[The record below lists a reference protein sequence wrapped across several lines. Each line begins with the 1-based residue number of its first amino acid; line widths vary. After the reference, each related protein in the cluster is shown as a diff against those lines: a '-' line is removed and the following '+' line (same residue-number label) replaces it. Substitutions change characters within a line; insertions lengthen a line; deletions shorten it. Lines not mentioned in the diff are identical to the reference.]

1 MIEITLAFG
10 TLFNTKNV
18 RLLVEIVEAYPHQRS
33 IRPLV
38 VCSAYV
44 KRTSA
49 IPKMAIPISRATKN
63 PPKKDDGTRGPPGGK
78 SRSSERRVK
87 IAAATT
93 TAMAITKIMIDN
105 RTFRAW
111 SGPKVWRP
119 KITSIAPASPRKTP
133 TAPTVG
139 IQLMTSPITSSIRPF
154 FVLSIAVARA
164 VS

>member
-105 RTFRAW
+105 RMFRAW

-119 KITSIAPASPRKTP
+119 KITSIAPASSRRTP